1 MESRVRDF
9 YRGESKTI
17 IFEVDSLVFDGGSAL
32 LVLSK
37 AWAKQEIVLEKDGN
51 VAVNPEDSN
60 SNIVTFIITK
70 DDTLGIEK
78 GRYKCVFTLSSSSGN
93 IVKVIPP
100 ATYPPWIIA
109 CKEK

>member
-1 MESRVRDF
+1 MESRVKDF

-17 IFEVDSLVFDGGSAL
+17 TLEVDSLVFDGGSASF
-32 LVLSK
+32 VLTK
-37 AWAKQEIVLEKDGN
+37 AWAGQEIVLEKNGN
-51 VAVNPEDSN
+51 VAVSPEDSN

-78 GRYKCVFTLSSSSGN
+78 GRYKCVFTLSSSSGD

-100 ATYPPWIIA
+100 ATCPPWIVT